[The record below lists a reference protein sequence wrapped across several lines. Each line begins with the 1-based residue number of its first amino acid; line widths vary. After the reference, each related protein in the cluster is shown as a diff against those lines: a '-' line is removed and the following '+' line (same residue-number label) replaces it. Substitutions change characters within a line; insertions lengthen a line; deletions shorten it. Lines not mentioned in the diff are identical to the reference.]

1 MRASRQP
8 LLLLDHVVTI
18 PEASDCDLYKC
29 KDTFPIFIAAR
40 MLYSILQFERSL
52 ARVNTAVQHF
62 LIEGSKQS
70 LEIQAMTVLRG
81 MVESRRTA

>member
-29 KDTFPIFIAAR
+29 KDTFPIFIAAP
-40 MLYSILQFERSL
+40 MLYSILQFE
-52 ARVNTAVQHF
+52 
-62 LIEGSKQS
+62 K
-70 LEIQAMTVLRG
+70 
-81 MVESRRTA
+81 ESRQGEHCSATLSDRRIEAKARDSSNDSP

>member
-29 KDTFPIFIAAR
+29 KDILPIFRRRAHALFHFAA
-40 MLYSILQFERSL
+40 
-52 ARVNTAVQHF
+52 
-62 LIEGSKQS
+62 
-70 LEIQAMTVLRG
+70 
-81 MVESRRTA
+81 